1 MIELT
6 AAFVVGWML
15 RPLWECFLKP
25 ILKVAIEAALEAKDG
40 KCKHCTDGCPACDA
54 RKLSK
59 EAHDLL

>member
-25 ILKVAIEAALEAKDG
+25 ILKVAIEAKLKD
-40 KCKHCTDGCPACDA
+40 KNI
-54 RKLSK
+54 
-59 EAHDLL
+59 